1 MSIDFETIRKKLRKA
16 LDAHRYEHTLGVA
29 YTAAMM
35 AEIFGEDSEKA
46 KLAGFLHDCAKC
58 IPDNKKISLCKK
70 AGFLIS
76 ETELQNPS
84 LLHGKAGS
92 ILAKDKYGI
101 DDPDILNAIIYHT
114 TGRPGMSLLEKIIF
128 VADYVEPGRKDHPGM
143 HLDEVRTLAMTDLD
157 QAVIRILGDTLRYL
171 EGSSKP
177 IDETTQKT
185 YDHYIQTIKGQAKAS
200 DQIESKKKEI

>member
-46 KLAGFLHDCAKC
+46 KIAGFLHDCAKC

-70 AGFLIS
+70 AGFPIS

-171 EGSSKP
+171 EGSGKP

-185 YDHYIQTIKGQAKAS
+185 YDHYFQNIKGS
-200 DQIESKKKEI
+200 DQTL